1 MKNLAHFQ
9 KGSFL
14 KNQLGYIFV
23 WHQFQHSWSVTMAT
37 MLSCGVEFYQGF
49 CKQML
54 VPHLRVKTYTF
65 ATSSAYSAVTWCNHM
80 PHWWHGSCSYKLSI
94 TPPIIN
100 HRPFT
105 HLVPPYTGYW
115 WLCNADYF
123 LYGSCNWYKLIRLGR
138 VSCPRASMRN
148 YHPVNR
154 LWQHA
159 YIHAR
164 THINISS
171 FDVTLYFSIN
181 FTDDV
186 FDVRLRVISRLV

>member
-1 MKNLAHFQ
+1 MPILKSEVWKPMKNLTHFQ

-14 KNQLGYIFV
+14 KNQLGYIFA
-23 WHQFQHSWSVTMAT
+23 WHQFQHSWSVTMAA
-37 MLSCGVEFYQGF
+37 MLSCGVEFYRGF

-65 ATSSAYSAVTWCNHM
+65 ATSSAHSTVTWCNHM

-100 HRPFT
+100 HHPFT
-105 HLVPPYTGYW
+105 RLVSPYTGYW
-115 WLCNADYF
+115 SWCTADYLV

-138 VSCPRASMRN
+138 VSCPRVSMRN

-154 LWQHA
+154 LWQH
-159 YIHAR
+159 
-164 THINISS
+164 T
-171 FDVTLYFSIN
+171 
-181 FTDDV
+181 
-186 FDVRLRVISRLV
+186 